1 MSNKHLFLR
10 LILPI
15 PLALALAFSSNLPA
29 DTVKLAPDHPDEY
42 VVAKDD
48 TLWDI
53 SSRFLQD
60 PWLWP
65 ELWQINPAIKNPHL
79 IYPGDIIRLEYIE
92 GKPVVTVTRGNDA
105 SALPMVKLSP
115 GARYSPLETAIPTIP
130 IDAIKQ
136 FLLHPRI
143 VSEEDLTNSPYIVAT
158 TEGHLIS
165 GTGDKLYA
173 RGLDAEADGHSYNIV
188 RQGKLYR
195 DPVDPKRILGRE
207 AIDVAN
213 ADVTATGDP
222 STLLITRANREVLKG
237 DRLLAPLDEELDQH
251 FTPRVPETGVNGQ
264 IISVLDGVS
273 RIGRLQTVVINRGK
287 QDGLEV
293 GHVLAVYRTGDT
305 VRDTVG
311 SGKDKVKL
319 PNERA
324 GTLMLV
330 RLFDNISY
338 ALVME
343 ATRDLRILDTVNNP

>member
-15 PLALALAFSSNLPA
+15 SLAMALAFSTNLSA

-42 VVAKDD
+42 VVAKGD

-79 IYPGDIIRLEYIE
+79 IYPGDMIRLEYIE
-92 GKPVVTVTRGNDA
+92 GKPVLTVSRGNEA
-105 SALPMVKLSP
+105 SGLPTVKLSP

-143 VSEEDLTNSPYIVAT
+143 VSEEELTNSPYIVAT
-158 TEGHLIS
+158 AEGHVIS
-165 GTGDKLYA
+165 GTGDKVYA
-173 RGLDAEADGHSYNIV
+173 RGLDTGADVHSYNIV
-188 RQGKLYR
+188 RHGQVYR
-195 DPVDPKRILGRE
+195 DPADPKRILGYE
-207 AIDVAN
+207 AIDVAH

-251 FTPRVPETGVNGQ
+251 FTPRAPETDVNGQ

-287 QDGLEV
+287 LDGLDV

-311 SGKDKVKL
+311 GGKDKVKL

>member
-10 LILPI
+10 LILPF
-15 PLALALAFSSNLPA
+15 ALVFSANLPA

-42 VVAKDD
+42 VVAKGD

-65 ELWQINPAIKNPHL
+65 ELWQINPAIENPHL
-79 IYPGDIIRLEYIE
+79 IYPGDIIHLEYIE
-92 GKPVVTVTRGNDA
+92 GKPVLIIRRGEER
-105 SALPMVKLSP
+105 SGLPTVKLSP
-115 GARYSPLETAIPTIP
+115 GARYSSLETAIPTIP

-143 VSEEDLTNSPYIVAT
+143 VSDEELEASPYIVAT
-158 TEGHLIS
+158 SEGHLIS
-165 GTGDKLYA
+165 GTGDKVYA
-173 RGLDAEADGHSYNIV
+173 RGLEQDTDVHSYNIV
-188 RQGKLYR
+188 RRGQVYR
-195 DPVDPKRILGRE
+195 DPANPKQILGYE
-207 AIDVAN
+207 AIDVAG
-213 ADVTATGDP
+213 ADLTATGDP

-237 DRLLAPLDEELDQH
+237 DRLLAPLDEELDQY
-251 FTPRVPETGVNGQ
+251 FTPRAPQSDVDGQ

-273 RIGRLQTVVINRGK
+273 RIGRLQTVVINRGRV
-287 QDGLEV
+287 DGLEK
-293 GHVLAVYRTGDT
+293 GHVLAVYRTGEV

-311 SGKDKVKL
+311 AANGGDRMVKL

-324 GTLMLV
+324 GTLMIV

-343 ATRDLRILDTVNNP
+343 ATRDLRILDTVDNP

>member
-10 LILPI
+10 SILAVPLV
-15 PLALALAFSSNLPA
+15 LALGFGGAAAA
-29 DTVKLAPDHPDEY
+29 DTLKLAPDHPEEY
-42 VVAKDD
+42 VVVKGD

-79 IYPGDIIRLEYIE
+79 IYPGDIIRLEYVE
-92 GKPVVTVTRGNDA
+92 GKPVLTVTRGEQA
-105 SALPMVKLSP
+105 GALPTVKLSP
-115 GARYSPLETAIPTIP
+115 GARYSPLESAIPTIP
-130 IDAIKQ
+130 MDAIRQ

-143 VSEEDLTNSPYIVAT
+143 VSEKELTTSPYIVAT
-158 TEGHLIS
+158 AEDHLIS
-165 GTGDKLYA
+165 GTGDKVYA
-173 RGLDAEADGHSYNIV
+173 RGLEPGAESHSYNIV
-188 RQGKLYR
+188 RSGKVYR
-195 DPVDPKRILGRE
+195 DPADPKRVLGYE
-207 AIDVAN
+207 AIDIAQ
-213 ADVTATGDP
+213 AELTAAGDP
-222 STLLITRANREVLKG
+222 STLVITRANREVLKG
-237 DRLLAPLDEELDQH
+237 DRLLDPMDVELDQH
-251 FTPRVPETGVNGQ
+251 FTPRAPETSVNGQ

-273 RIGRLQTVVINRGK
+273 RIGRLQTVVINRGRR
-287 QDGLEV
+287 DGLEA

-311 SGKDKVKL
+311 GGKDKVKL